1 MVEGTPVDWVRK
13 QPGAYQM
20 VSDEDGIR
28 LEPSKSMAVR
38 VVGTVFFLVMAS
50 ITTLFSLW
58 VYNLAQSEDESPS
71 ASGCWNFQTEVIV
84 GGNPPYC
91 LDGTC
96 LLYTS
101 PSPRDCQ

>member
-1 MVEGTPVDWVRK
+1 MVEGHPVVWVRK

-20 VSDEDGIR
+20 VCDEHGTR

-58 VYNLAQSEDESPS
+58 VYNILNPRMNRPVHRDAGIGKQKSSLAAIPRIVLTEQSE
-71 ASGCWNFQTEVIV
+71 V
-84 GGNPPYC
+84 
-91 LDGTC
+91 
-96 LLYTS
+96 
-101 PSPRDCQ
+101 